1 MLLEVIQPW
10 PPLFPAFTAFSCT
23 FPGFLVD
30 VNPMD
35 ALLVPIK
42 IVDRSE
48 TFSIPSA
55 IMHIAFV
62 WLFVLEQVLPF
73 QEI

>member
-10 PPLFPAFTAFSCT
+10 PTLSPAFTPFSCT

-30 VNPMD
+30 VDPMD
-35 ALLVPIK
+35 TLLVPIK

-62 WLFVLEQVLPF
+62 WLFVFEQVLSF
-73 QEI
+73 QDI